1 MELKR
6 IIARDTRS
14 ANEKAIALYGPDVL
28 IISMQKVE
36 GQTELIV
43 AVDVEPVEAKSAP
56 SPLASPAGEAMR
68 PVPPAEGAAV
78 IHPAGS
84 PGSFARA
91 LEVAMV
97 PGAASLNT
105 ASAETPTDTLSAL
118 SRRVQ
123 VEIPAENP
131 AAPVRQQ
138 TQDTRD
144 EPAAAAPLR
153 VSRRAR
159 EDVSDLVSGW
169 ASRQVQSIDDQ
180 HDLHR
185 SQETV
190 ELLRQEMAALRQ
202 EFMLSRKLM
211 MYQGGQGLS
220 PQVESVLAQLMDLG
234 VPAALRTLFIDS
246 LTECATASE
255 ARQTV
260 ADLLIGSLDRPAADA
275 PVNGVHVLCGPS
287 GSGKTMMV
295 ARLAL
300 ALSRQNPE
308 HRQAIISFSD
318 AKSGAWS
325 QLQVLAAQ
333 AGVDCYRAADE
344 SALEVLLQDL
354 SDRHT
359 VWIDTQGNDFMAQ
372 ARRLQGQDLS
382 VHAVLPVDA
391 AWASVHKVLGAR
403 DVHWSSLLLT
413 KMDEASHPWPLI
425 KGLCESRLPVAG
437 LCASNQP
444 TQAMAMFDA
453 AQLVELALAP
463 LQTQELPPAKTRPE
477 RAQTAVPVKSE
488 IKPARSRARPSHK
501 ALNG

>member
-14 ANEKAIALYGPDVL
+14 ANEKAIQLYGPDVL

-43 AVDVEPVEAKSAP
+43 AVDVEPSHNTVDSSQPES
-56 SPLASPAGEAMR
+56 MR
-68 PVPPAEGAAV
+68 PLPPTEGAAV

-97 PGAASLNT
+97 PKSPT
-105 ASAETPTDTLSAL
+105 ASADPSNAPTDALSAL
-118 SRRVQ
+118 ARRAQ
-123 VEIPAENP
+123 VKIPSDASSVP
-131 AAPVRQQ
+131 AKSTPAPAIPDNESVGK
-138 TQDTRD
+138 T
-144 EPAAAAPLR
+144 R

-159 EDVSDLVSGW
+159 EDVPDLVSHW
-169 ASRQVQSIDDQ
+169 ASRQVESIDDQ

-211 MYQGGQGLS
+211 LSQSGLGLS
-220 PQVESVLAQLMDLG
+220 PEVESVLAQLMDLG
-234 VPAALRTLFIDS
+234 VPAALRTLFMDS
-246 LTECATASE
+246 LTECDTAHE
-255 ARQTV
+255 ARQTI
-260 ADLLIGSLDRPAADA
+260 ADLLMGSLKRPLVDN
-275 PVNGVHVLCGPS
+275 PVEGVHVLCGPS
-287 GSGKTMMV
+287 GGGKTLLV
-295 ARLAL
+295 GRLAMTL
-300 ALSRQNPE
+300 ARQNPG

-318 AKSGAWS
+318 IKSGAWS

-333 AGVDCYRAADE
+333 AGVDCYRATDE
-344 SALEVLLQDL
+344 TSLEVLLQDL
-354 SDRHT
+354 SDRTT

-372 ARRLQGQDLS
+372 ALRLQGQNLRI
-382 VHAVLPVDA
+382 HAVLPVDA
-391 AWASVHKVLGAR
+391 AWANVHKVLGAR
-403 DVHWSSLLLT
+403 DVQWASLLLT

-425 KGLCESRLPVAG
+425 KGLCESQLPVAG
-437 LCASNQP
+437 VCASNQP
-444 TQAMAMFDA
+444 TQPMALFDA
-453 AQLVELALAP
+453 VELVELALAP
-463 LQTQELPPAKTRPE
+463 LQIPDVQPAKTRPA
-477 RAQTAVPVKSE
+477 RAKPPVAVKSVT
-488 IKPARSRARPSHK
+488 KPARSRDRPSLK